1 MAFTSLSPTRRTIV
15 ALLAVLVVVVWAYET
30 RMLDSGYTAWLEM
43 VRSEDETPAPG
54 AHLVF
59 DGTAYCK
66 GLTTAAGAPVQAGI
80 AASDPALLPLGSIVE
95 IDSPD
100 SRYDGVYSIL
110 DTGPAVQGPELD
122 IYMWS
127 CHEALKFGRK
137 PVRLTVLR
145 LGWNPRA
152 TAPGFMNR
160 LFRHLEQ
167 PDESR
172 ALPSRPLPMEAQ

>member
-1 MAFTSLSPTRRTIV
+1 MR
-15 ALLAVLVVVVWAYET
+15 
-30 RMLDSGYTAWLEM
+30 
-43 VRSEDETPAPG
+43 
-54 AHLVF
+54 
-59 DGTAYCK
+59 
-66 GLTTAAGAPVQAGI
+66 PVQAGI
-80 AASDPALLPLGSIVE
+80 AASDPALLPLGSVVE

-100 SRYDGVYSIL
+100 SRYDGIYSIL

-167 PDESR
+167 PEDESR
-172 ALPSRPLPMEAQ
+172 ALPSRPLPMDAQ